1 MILAAAL
8 ASYGSGF
15 KLDDLRLQLSA
26 QRSSSDQGDTF
37 IYAGALNASLKNTG
51 KNIAQEIVISS
62 NYARNQDTTTT
73 DFLQLDYR
81 TTYKNPSTKFQ
92 KLLLA
97 QTQGTNNFSIV
108 NTLLAAGVQVDNKY
122 GYVAATLG
130 MSKNIRTAE
139 AWKNDVGVSFKY
151 NRKFGKRWE
160 FATSP
165 SAHVNVLGETHLV
178 GGKKFVYTL
187 DAHLN
192 YRVSNQLGIG
202 YTFLHTQDPKNTT
215 QWIGLTYSLK

>member
-1 MILAAAL
+1 VILTTAL
-8 ASYGSGF
+8 ASCGSGF

-26 QRSSSDQGDTF
+26 QRSSSDQGDSL

-51 KNIAQEIVISS
+51 KSLNQEIVISS

-81 TTYKNPSTKFQ
+81 ATYKNPSTKFQ
-92 KLLLA
+92 KLLLI
-97 QTQGTNNFSIV
+97 QTQGTNNFSIM
-108 NTLLAAGVQVDNKY
+108 NTLLAAGAQVDIKY

-130 MSKNIRTAE
+130 MSKDIRTANP
-139 AWKNDVGVSFKY
+139 WKSDVGLSFKY
-151 NRKFGKRWE
+151 NRKMGKRWD
-160 FATSP
+160 FSTSP
-165 SAHVNVLGETHLV
+165 SAHVDVLGETHLV
-178 GGKKFVYTL
+178 GGKKIIYTL
-187 DAHLN
+187 DARVN
-192 YRVSNQLGIG
+192 YRVSDQLGVG